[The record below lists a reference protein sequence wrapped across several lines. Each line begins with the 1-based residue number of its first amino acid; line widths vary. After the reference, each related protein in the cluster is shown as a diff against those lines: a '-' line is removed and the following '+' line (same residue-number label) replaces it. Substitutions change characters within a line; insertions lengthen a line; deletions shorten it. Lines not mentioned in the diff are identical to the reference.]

1 MGRLPRLSRAR
12 ARAIRP
18 LIESSP
24 RRCMPAVLPVRHGAG
39 LSGPATGRWRVPG
52 ERDPCHPRHARDR
65 ALPNRADLPAGGGE
79 GQERYVSRSLDRNRQ
94 RTLVSGA
101 GAKLAPRLDL
111 ASLRDVAAQ
120 ARGIFVIDLPDLVD
134 AESADLAPSAEAAA
148 TTPPRSAPAAARA
161 TRATRTTPAT
171 RTAPAARTVTPARTL
186 ALGTPSEP
194 RPRRFAI
201 WTASAVPYSP
211 LSGFVVA
218 HIVLVFPLPHLGGNH
233 QCRVTLRTA
242 TRYVI

>member
-1 MGRLPRLSRAR
+1 M
-12 ARAIRP
+12 
-18 LIESSP
+18 
-24 RRCMPAVLPVRHGAG
+24 
-39 LSGPATGRWRVPG
+39 
-52 ERDPCHPRHARDR
+52 
-65 ALPNRADLPAGGGE
+65 
-79 GQERYVSRSLDRNRQ
+79 SRSLDRNRQ

-148 TTPPRSAPAAARA
+148 TTPPRSATAAART
-161 TRATRTTPAT
+161 TRAARTTPPT
-171 RTAPAARTVTPARTL
+171 RTAPAARTL